1 MITFEL
7 LKNEPEHSAYA
18 AGEMIFEQGDPSTGM
33 FVVLDGEVDVVA
45 AGQVVDTVAPGGV
58 FGELGLID
66 SEPRSASARAR
77 TACRV
82 ALIDQKRFMTLV
94 QRTPNFALQML
105 RLQAERLR
113 RRPMT

>member
-1 MITFEL
+1 MITFEI
-7 LKNEPEHSAYA
+7 LKNEPEHSAHA
-18 AGEMIFEQGDPSTGM
+18 AGAMIFEQGDPSTGM
-33 FVVLDGEVDVVA
+33 FVVLDGEVDVLVA
-45 AGQVVDTVAPGGV
+45 SQIVDTVAAGGV

-66 SEPRSASARAR
+66 SGPRSASARAK
-77 TACRV
+77 TYCRV